1 MGYNEY
7 YEVYLNELV
16 PNSNQFNNNNNNNY
30 NQNNRSAPNNR
41 RY

>member
-16 PNSNQFNNNNNNNY
+16 PNSNQFNNNNNNY